1 MKRPALFLALLLFS
15 LAALIMGYRFLK
27 LGYPLFPMA
36 PGQVWQLEIEADMDP
51 GSGESQLT
59 MGLPFP
65 RRGNFIL
72 EESVTSGSYS
82 FNLVTQGPNRVGTWS
97 GAGKEENQEFHYR
110 AVIASVPK
118 RTTPDQ
124 PPKEGEYALKATR
137 EALAAFADL
146 FPTRRNGT
154 PKHRL
159 ERVLDFFK
167 REKESSSS
175 SSPAIQKFVEWE
187 KRYGRTETLLILLDA
202 AGLTARPVQG
212 LRLEEGIQTKPVQWI
227 EVWIGRAWESLNPET
242 GEWIK
247 NPALL
252 LPLAVG
258 DLPVVKT
265 NNAKLTDLRWTIHR
279 QVVRQWKLLFER
291 IVRSNQF
298 LNRWSLFHLPENFQQ
313 TFRILLLVPVGAL
326 MISILRNIFGFPT
339 FGIFM
344 PVLMALAFRSTGLL
358 FGIGMFAGIL
368 LIGYLARRSLDRVHL
383 LLVPR
388 MSVMLTLVICC
399 FTFLALLGN
408 KLGQREFMAVGL
420 IPFVILTMTIE
431 RFFVVI
437 EEDGLRRALITS
449 AGSTAVSVIAYLV
462 LQWERLQILFFVY
475 PELMLAVAALQVLIG
490 RYTGY
495 RLSELFRFRNLK
507 RAS

>member
-1 MKRPALFLALLLFS
+1 VKRPALLLAILLCFLAAGL
-15 LAALIMGYRFLK
+15 MTYRILK

-36 PGQVWQLEIEADMDP
+36 QGQVWQVVIEADIEP
-51 GSGESQLT
+51 GQGESQLSL
-59 MGLPFP
+59 GLPLP
-65 RRGNFIL
+65 RRGNVLL

-82 FNLVTQGPNRVGTWS
+82 FNLLRQGSNRVGAWS
-97 GAGKEENQEFHYR
+97 GDGGDERQGFRYR
-110 AVIASVPK
+110 AVVVSGPK
-118 RTTPDQ
+118 RISPEQ
-124 PPKEGEYALKATR
+124 PPREGDYTLKIAKEELTALTIF
-137 EALAAFADL
+137 FASWK
-146 FPTRRNGT
+146 NGT
-154 PKHRL
+154 PKLRL
-159 ERVLDFFK
+159 EKILDLFK
-167 REKESSSS
+167 REKEFSSP
-175 SSPAIQKFVEWE
+175 SSPAVQKWAEVE
-187 KRYGRTETLLILLDA
+187 KRYGRSESLLALLA
-202 AGLTARPVQG
+202 AVGLTGRPVKG
-212 LRLEEGIQTKPVQWI
+212 LRLEEGIQTQPTHWI
-227 EVWIGRAWESLNPET
+227 EIWLGKTWEALNPET
-242 GEWIK
+242 GERIK
-247 NPALL
+247 NPAQL

-258 DLPVVKT
+258 DLPVVKPT
-265 NNAKLTDLRWTIHR
+265 NAKLTELRWIVNR

-291 IVRSNQF
+291 IVRSNHW
-298 LNRWSLFHLPENFQQ
+298 LNRWSLFHLPDNFQQ
-313 TFRILLLVPVGAL
+313 TFRILLLVPIGAL

-368 LIGYLARRSLDRVHL
+368 LVGYLARRILDRLHL

-408 KLGQREFMAVGL
+408 KLGQKEFMAVGL

-437 EEDGLRRALITS
+437 EEDGLRKALMTS

-462 LQWERLQILFFVY
+462 LNWERLQIFFFVY
-475 PELMLAVAALQVLIG
+475 PELMLGVAALQVLIG

-495 RLSELFRFRNLK
+495 RLSELFRFRNLRK
-507 RAS
+507 AS